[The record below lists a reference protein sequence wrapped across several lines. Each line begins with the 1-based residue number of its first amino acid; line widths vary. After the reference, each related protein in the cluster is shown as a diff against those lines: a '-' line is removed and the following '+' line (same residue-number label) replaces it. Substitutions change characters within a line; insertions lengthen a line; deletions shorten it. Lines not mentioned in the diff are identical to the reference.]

1 MTTTK
6 SAGGFATKLFYRNT
20 KFNNIISK
28 MQGIDTV
35 SLLNDDKHEEL
46 MDLKIFRVCRHYN
59 QSDSK
64 IDFNDEMDD
73 EIVGDIGQM
82 YSIGEIIK
90 MSDSFLSSRIF
101 QIEYDQRRNNRKTSR
116 NENIF
121 GSTVESSMGA
131 FHFVHIKVRFLDQD
145 QNLP

>member
-1 MTTTK
+1 
-6 SAGGFATKLFYRNT
+6 
-20 KFNNIISK
+20 
-28 MQGIDTV
+28 
-35 SLLNDDKHEEL
+35 
-46 MDLKIFRVCRHYN
+46 
-59 QSDSK
+59 
-64 IDFNDEMDD
+64 MDD